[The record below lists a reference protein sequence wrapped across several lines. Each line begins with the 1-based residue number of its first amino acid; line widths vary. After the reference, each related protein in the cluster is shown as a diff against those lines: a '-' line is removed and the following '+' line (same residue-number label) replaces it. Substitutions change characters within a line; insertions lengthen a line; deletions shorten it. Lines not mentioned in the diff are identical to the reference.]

1 MIEINFIENI
11 KTQEKDNQAFIE
23 LYSSGETSMNVIL
36 NQYSKMNSSR
46 LMKYR
51 PPLQLE
57 HIEKIKNS

>member
-36 NQYSKMNSSR
+36 N
-46 LMKYR
+46 
-51 PPLQLE
+51 
-57 HIEKIKNS
+57 